1 MRAGLVAREARVNL
15 ITGAAH
21 AVPLSLAVAVIV
33 AVLGLVAMEES
44 WVVQAEEQRYVAM
57 GGDVVIVEAPGAIDV
72 RRCDALRGS
81 SAVEASGA
89 VRREGAVALTVL
101 PAHDLEL
108 FSASRSWIQWHTGGA
123 ASVVAA
129 SALSDAL
136 GARLMMEGNLTPVD
150 ATFAWPEDGRRS
162 PVGAG
167 IVQGGLTDVADQCW
181 VRLADPRREA
191 PSWLTVVALASTEDA
206 NVAVTP
212 LNPAAGG
219 VLSAPTGGVR
229 AYAWLLALICGAVVG
244 WLSWRAR
251 AVEAISA
258 RAAGVPAAAHAA
270 QSLIESLAWGTAGAA
285 LGGSILVIAAAFRW
299 SAAAA
304 VPLAELLPIALSAPL
319 GASLAAALSLGWH
332 RRRPLDNY
340 LRARVG

>member
-21 AVPLSLAVAVIV
+21 TAPLCIAVAVIV
-33 AVLGLVAMEES
+33 AVLALVAMEES
-44 WVVQAEEQRYVAM
+44 WAVQAEEQRYVAM
-57 GGDVVIVEAPGAIDV
+57 GGDVVIVEAPGGIDV

-89 VRREGAVALTVL
+89 VRREGTVALTVL

-108 FSASRSWIQWHTGGA
+108 FSASRSWIQWHTGRV

-129 SALSDAL
+129 TTLSDAL
-136 GARLMMEGNLTPVD
+136 GARLMIEDALVPVD
-150 ATFAWPEDGRRS
+150 ATFPWPEDGRRS
-162 PVGAG
+162 PVGAAV
-167 IVQGGLTDVADQCW
+167 VQGGLTDIADQCW
-181 VRLADPRREA
+181 VQLSDPRQEA
-191 PSWLTVVALASTEDA
+191 PAWLSVVALASTDDA
-206 NVAVTP
+206 ELTVTP

-244 WLSWRAR
+244 WVAWRAR
-251 AVEAISA
+251 AVEAISG
-258 RAAGVPAAAHAA
+258 RAAGIPAAAHVA
-270 QSLIESLAWGTAGAA
+270 QSLIEALAWGTAGAT
-285 LGGSILVIAAAFRW
+285 LGGSILVIVAAFRW

-304 VPLAELLPIALSAPL
+304 VPLAELVPIAFSAPL
-319 GASLAAALSLGWH
+319 GASVAAALSLGWH